1 VTIRGEISKLVVAS
15 VATQSLSSSTGS
27 AAWIADGTGRSGS
40 LKVQALDSAG
50 NVVVPVAAGFA
61 PVASTITTVV
71 QNVTF
76 PEVDVASSTTATDA
90 LSASVGWVTCGAVAG
105 SAKIKVQY
113 TNPSTGKVT
122 TSDEF
127 TQRCAGAAY
136 TYTASWDKAVYTQ
149 GSIATLTVKF
159 LDSKGNTANSVASPG
174 AVTIVAPFLT
184 AISATGAGT
193 MLTDADG
200 VKTYTWTVGT
210 TGGMTAGSY
219 TTIIDF
225 TGLTAV
231 AATKATPSYTLTTGS
246 TDVSFTSVL
255 KSVVA
260 LIASINKQIQALQKL
275 ILKR

>member
-15 VATQSLSSSTGS
+15 VATQSLNSTTGS
-27 AAWIADGTGRSGS
+27 AAWIADGTGRAGS

-61 PVASTITTVV
+61 PVSSTITTVV

-76 PEVDVASSTTATDA
+76 PEVDVASSTTATEA

-105 SAKIKVQY
+105 SAKIKIQY

-127 TQRCAGAAY
+127 TQRCADAAY

-159 LDSKGNTANSVASPG
+159 LDSKGNTANSVQSPG

-184 AISATGAGT
+184 AISSTGSAT

-219 TTIIDF
+219 TSIIDF

-255 KSVVA
+255 QSVIA

-275 ILKR
+275 ILRR